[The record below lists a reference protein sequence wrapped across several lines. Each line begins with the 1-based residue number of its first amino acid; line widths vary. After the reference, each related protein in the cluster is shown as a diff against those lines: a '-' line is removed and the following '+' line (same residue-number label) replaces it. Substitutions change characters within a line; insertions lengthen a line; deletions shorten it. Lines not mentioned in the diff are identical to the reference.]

1 MKSRTRRLRAHASAL
16 SLTLIL
22 SGCATLTNFSGLPK
36 AAPREI
42 PQQTATID
50 PNKVACGSFEP
61 ILWSPQDTDQT
72 IKQIKTH
79 NAAWVTLCRKE
90 K

>member
-1 MKSRTRRLRAHASAL
+1 MKSTRRTLRATACAL
-16 SLTLIL
+16 ISMLIL
-22 SGCATLTNFSGLPK
+22 SGCATLTSFNGRPK
-36 AAPREI
+36 ATPREI

-50 PNKVACGSFEP
+50 PNKVACAVFEA
-61 ILWSPQDTDQT
+61 IFWSPQDTDQT

-79 NAAWVTLCRKE
+79 NAAWVALCRKE